1 MKFILVCS
9 SFIIFV
15 FGLIKIIKRRI
26 KNETKRKDLVLIGV
40 AVAIYIVAAVMPER
54 KASREN
60 GGVERSANT
69 YGVENAEYITDDMQV
84 ETLTD
89 FSEERAFVQFTD
101 YSEEDLKMA
110 EDGIRAMLTDDEG
123 EKAQYAMEY
132 IEHEPQGGN
141 RIALI
146 DTLGK
151 ILWKSDRTLND
162 QSLTEISEFK
172 DGLAYFIFDGNEGES
187 YNIIDWEGNITYTK
201 ECSEDFM
208 FLSHGGGLFLV
219 AEHIASLDVDE
230 WRIGTIDKN
239 GGIVAEY
246 KAYEITAPQ
255 EEPLSVEEPIDPSSS
270 LQEIDDALG
279 RLAEERQKWV
289 EESWEYDGEIDEEY
303 YRLIEETEM
312 EFQNRYDEL
321 TERKIQLQ
329 EQYDA
334 QLERYWEYQTEIED
348 YGATSLYDSETV
360 ELDKFSVYDYQMLC
374 EYLGEDI
381 YRVPLGNGFVT
392 LNMDSQSVISVDVYS
407 DNTACIERFIT
418 DFENGSAT
426 VLYKKPVDSE
436 ILEEKDILWAM
447 LPANSYS
454 LCQMEVDGTITPIMS
469 NSWTNYVLPQILNDE
484 NEFHDGLLF
493 VPYGGEDNTIYLDK
507 EVYALTRDEKAAE
520 EKGFVFRTG
529 VYYNIDGEVVLEFS
543 EYNGKNIYFCDP
555 FYNGYALML
564 IQGAD
569 QLTYFTV
576 IDKSGKQQF
585 EPQTGFEDVYMSSDG
600 KYLIAVKWHNLT
612 VFDITGNEVVSV
624 DSERISSDDG
634 LHIRNQQIHSEHK
647 YDVCDEVIRFR
658 DFYVN
663 VKEKT
668 VIGSHFNTEVEF

>member
-26 KNETKRKDLVLIGV
+26 KNETTRKDLVLIGV
-40 AVAIYIVAAVMPER
+40 SVAIYIVAAVMPER

-543 EYNGKNIYFCDP
+543 EYNGKNIYLCDP
-555 FYNGYALML
+555 SIM
-564 IQGAD
+564 
-569 QLTYFTV
+569 
-576 IDKSGKQQF
+576 
-585 EPQTGFEDVYMSSDG
+585 
-600 KYLIAVKWHNLT
+600 
-612 VFDITGNEVVSV
+612 DIP
-624 DSERISSDDG
+624 
-634 LHIRNQQIHSEHK
+634 L
-647 YDVCDEVIRFR
+647 C
-658 DFYVN
+658 
-663 VKEKT
+663 
-668 VIGSHFNTEVEF
+668 

>member
-1 MKFILVCS
+1 M
-9 SFIIFV
+9 
-15 FGLIKIIKRRI
+15 
-26 KNETKRKDLVLIGV
+26 
-40 AVAIYIVAAVMPER
+40 
-54 KASREN
+54 
-60 GGVERSANT
+60 
-69 YGVENAEYITDDMQV
+69 
-84 ETLTD
+84 
-89 FSEERAFVQFTD
+89 
-101 YSEEDLKMA
+101 
-110 EDGIRAMLTDDEG
+110 
-123 EKAQYAMEY
+123 
-132 IEHEPQGGN
+132 
-141 RIALI
+141 
-146 DTLGK
+146 
-151 ILWKSDRTLND
+151 
-162 QSLTEISEFK
+162 TEISEFK

-543 EYNGKNIYFCDP
+543 EYNGKNIYLCDP
-555 FYNGYALML
+555 SIM
-564 IQGAD
+564 
-569 QLTYFTV
+569 
-576 IDKSGKQQF
+576 
-585 EPQTGFEDVYMSSDG
+585 
-600 KYLIAVKWHNLT
+600 
-612 VFDITGNEVVSV
+612 DIP
-624 DSERISSDDG
+624 
-634 LHIRNQQIHSEHK
+634 L
-647 YDVCDEVIRFR
+647 C
-658 DFYVN
+658 
-663 VKEKT
+663 
-668 VIGSHFNTEVEF
+668 

>member
-26 KNETKRKDLVLIGV
+26 KNETTRKDLVLIGV
-40 AVAIYIVAAVMPER
+40 SVAIYIVAAVMPAR
-54 KASREN
+54 KASREI
-60 GGVERSANT
+60 GGVERLADT
-69 YGVENAEYITDDMQV
+69 YGVEKAEYITDDMQV

-162 QSLTEISEFK
+162 LSLTEISEFK

-230 WRIGTIDKN
+230 WQIGTIDKN
-239 GGIVAEY
+239 GDIVAEY
-246 KAYEITAPQ
+246 KAYEITTPQ
-255 EEPLSVEEPIDPSSS
+255 EKPLSVEEPIDPSFS

-321 TERKIQLQ
+321 TERKIQIQ
-329 EQYDA
+329 EQYA
-334 QLERYWEYQTEIED
+334 VQAEEYQEYQTELEE
-348 YGATSLYDSETV
+348 YEADSQHMPETIAF
-360 ELDKFSVYDYQMLC
+360 DKNSSHDYQSLC
-374 EYLGEDI
+374 EYLGENV
-381 YRVPLGNGFVT
+381 YRVPLENGFAI
-392 LNMDSQSVISVDVYS
+392 LNLDSQSVISLNTYS
-407 DNTACIERFIT
+407 ENTAHIEQFIT
-418 DFENGSAT
+418 GFDNGTAT
-426 VLYKKPVDSE
+426 VLYNEPIDMEKM
-436 ILEEKDILWAM
+436 EEDNTDVNWATF
-447 LPANSYS
+447 LKNSYS
-454 LCQMEVDGTITPIMS
+454 LCRMETDGTIIPIVS
-469 NSWTNYVLPQILNDE
+469 NSWTNYVLPNILNGE
-484 NEFHDGLLF
+484 NEFQDGLLF
-493 VPYGGEDNTIYLDK
+493 VPYSGGDDT
-507 EVYALTRDEKAAE
+507 
-520 EKGFVFRTG
+520 TG
-529 VYYNIDGEVVLEFS
+529 VYYNIDGEVALEFS
-543 EYNGKNIYFCDP
+543 EYNGKSVYFCDP

-624 DSERISSDDG
+624 DSEQISSDDG
-634 LHIRNQQIHSEHK
+634 LHIRNQQIYSEHK

-668 VIGSHFNTEVEF
+668 VIGSHFNTEVKF